1 MIRSNRKPLVLAGV
15 CLLVLLLGMTTA
27 SAMTQLTLPSGMT
40 EVEEEAFAEI
50 STLESV
56 VIPSTV
62 TSIQSKAFYK
72 CELTYVTVYDSVSY
86 IADDAFDGNDGMIAC
101 VNAGSYAYT
110 WFKNKGFEIL
120 PLDVANSFQNMTCE
134 VPTWSTVSSA
144 WPGGSQGVLYDIS
157 TGKSFTIK
165 RWAGGNHADI
175 EPLTASDTKVL
186 AAIYGVS
193 DANKMYEDYSA
204 SSGYWVPR
212 ACLLITTNGH
222 LYACSLQG
230 VPHNYPSGDTTPDN
244 GLDGQLCLWF
254 TDSWGHSNTSTV
266 TDTVKKHRAAVT
278 AAYTWWK
285 DNFQ

>member
-1 MIRSNRKPLVLAGV
+1 MIRSNRKPLFLAGV

-40 EVEEEAFAEI
+40 EVEEEAFADV

-56 VIPSTV
+56 VVPETV
-62 TSIQSKAFYK
+62 TAICSKAFAN
-72 CELTYVTVYDSVSY
+72 CELTYVTVYNSVSY

-110 WFKNKGFEIL
+110 WFLNKGYSIM
-120 PLDVANSFQNMTCE
+120 PLDVYATLSGMTCE
-134 VPTWSTVSSA
+134 IPTWSVVSSA
-144 WPGGSQGVLYDIS
+144 WPGGSQGILYDIS
-157 TGKSFTIK
+157 TGKSFKIK

-175 EPLTASDTKVL
+175 ETLTTEDTQVFAS
-186 AAIYGVS
+186 IYGVS
-193 DANKMYEDYSA
+193 DANDMYEDYSA
-204 SSGYWVPR
+204 ASGYWEPR
-212 ACLLITTNGH
+212 ACLLITTDGH

-230 VPHNYPSGDTTPDN
+230 VPHNYPSGDTTPNN
-244 GLDGQLCLWF
+244 GMNGQLCLWF

-266 TDTVKKHRAAVT
+266 TNTVKKHRAAVT